1 MKDNFAEDLN
11 GTIVQAQKAIEK
23 SYCMQLDTD
32 FVKIEEL
39 DNETFQIPIE
49 EATCLFQL
57 KELVYSREEGLTDK
71 IATVLHAVNMCEG
84 SFIALLECKHGKVTI
99 YIGVVN
105 KKNYKNPYYLLTLKN
120 ILQSGMQ
127 GNLPGTVLE
136 EVQKASD
143 VKKKIDGMLG
153 KGFDTQCITSISS
166 STYGIRDGEFMNGI
180 DNIINSIG
188 DQSFTILILADSVNK
203 EQITNMR
210 YGYEELGTQLSA
222 LLNNSISVQKSES
235 EAISSTASES
245 INKSVTHSISLTES
259 HTESSGWSASERS
272 TGGIAQ
278 TAMMVASS
286 YLIPGGGYMYGML
299 SGAGSSGTSGG
310 VQTGTS
316 RGKTEGE
323 TVGATYQ
330 EGKTQAQT
338 STYGQTVQYTVQN
351 KTISNLY
358 NKIERVL
365 EAIEECDNTG
375 MFSCCAYIL
384 SNNPATNKII
394 SSHYQS
400 ILRTA
405 GKSTNA
411 YGINTWTQDN
421 GVESVRKYLC
431 KFMHPRFHYR
441 DRREETRN
449 VMEPSVPISGRQL
462 ALHTIFPHKAV
473 PGLPV
478 VEYGSFGRNI
488 VRNEEITNSR
498 IAKIGSI
505 YHMGKTEKENPVYLD
520 MQSLASHTF
529 IAGTNGSG
537 KTNTVYKLLEE
548 INRNNVKFLVIE
560 PAKGEYKNAFG
571 HYPDVEVYGTNPR
584 KTPLLKLNPFKF
596 NQEIHVLEHI
606 DKLIEVFNACWPMYA
621 AMPAVLKA
629 AVENAYISCG
639 WDIKESECRGGIRIF
654 PTIKDVLREL
664 SIELDSSAFSG
675 EVRGNYVGALTTRL
689 ESLCKGL
696 FGQIFSG
703 EDLGDELL
711 FESNVIIDLSRAFST
726 ETKAMLM
733 GILVLRL
740 QEHRMSGGGMNL
752 PLRHVTILEEAH
764 HLLRRT
770 SSEQSQEGSNLL
782 GKSVEMI
789 ANSIA
794 EMRTYGEG
802 FIIVD
807 QSPGLLDM
815 SVIRNTNTKILLRL
829 PELSDRE
836 LTGRSMGLTP
846 QQIDE
851 IPRLKKGV
859 CVIYQ
864 NNWLEAV
871 LCKIAKAENSDDS
884 RMYHYDLGAGKRKAA
899 DKIIRM
905 VRYLI
910 RLVSGSSNTDQ
921 NIHNQVCEW
930 ICNGEYEVA
939 RKRKL
944 LMGLLSE
951 QNRWGSVACIV
962 SDLVHPSDE
971 IEGIEEARSKA
982 EMAACIEARMTVD
995 FEKSQF
1001 TEEFSQAERDVI
1013 MECILWTK
1021 KQDNKRL
1028 VQIYKKWFEL
1038 CENSHL
1044 PEADRNLEALKQ
1056 ARGRG
1061 VEILL
1066 ANMTEAK
1073 LPVKQECLEAV
1084 AVLEGSN
1091 IAADYKLAGTL
1102 RQYLDGHEV
1111 AEWDS
1116 YGERV
1121 KIAYEISGGSVILN
1135 EALKGDIQNLHTFA
1149 IRYIRT
1155 ELMTDPKTE
1164 VSLLNSVL
1172 LYGAKDSRIK
1182 KIYQQWFGAYAAQI
1196 MIRKKPGIQ

>member
-11 GTIVQAQKAIEK
+11 STIVQAQKAIEK
-23 SYCMQLDTD
+23 TYCMQLDTD
-32 FVKIEEL
+32 FIKTEEL
-39 DNETFQIPIE
+39 DNEISHIPIE

-71 IATVLHAVNMCEG
+71 IATVFHAVNMCEG
-84 SFIALLECKHGKVTI
+84 SFITLLECKNGKVTI

-105 KKNYKNPYYLLTLKN
+105 KKNYENPYYLLTLKN

-166 STYGIRDGEFMNGI
+166 SIDDIKDGEFMNGI

-188 DQSFTILILADSVNK
+188 DQSFTILIIADAVNK
-203 EQITNMR
+203 EHITNMR
-210 YGYEELGTQLSA
+210 YGYEELSTQLSA

-235 EAISSTASES
+235 EAVSSTSSES
-245 INKSVTHSISLTES
+245 INKTLSRSISLTES
-259 HTESSGWSASERS
+259 HTESSGWSVSENS
-272 TGGIAQ
+272 MNSIPQ
-278 TAMMVASS
+278 KAMMVASS

-299 SGAGSSGTSGG
+299 SGASNNSTSGG
-310 VQTGTS
+310 IQTGVS
-316 RGKTEGE
+316 KGKTEGE
-323 TVGATYQ
+323 TMGATYQ
-330 EGKTQAQT
+330 EGKTEGQT

-375 MFSCCAYIL
+375 MFSCCTYIL

-405 GKSTNA
+405 GRSTNT

-421 GVESVRKYLC
+421 GVENVRKYLC
-431 KFMHPRFHYR
+431 KFMHPRFQYM
-441 DRREETRN
+441 DAKEKVRN
-449 VMEPSVPISGRQL
+449 VVEPSIPISGRQL

-478 VEYGSFGRNI
+478 VEYASFGRNI
-488 VRNEEITNSR
+488 VRNEEINNSR
-498 IAKIGSI
+498 IAKVGKI
-505 YHMGKTEKENPVYLD
+505 YHMGKTEKENQVYLD

-548 INRNNVKFLVIE
+548 IYNNNVKFLVIE

-571 HYPDVEVYGTNPR
+571 HYPDLEVYGTNPQ

-596 NQEIHVLEHI
+596 NKEIHVLEHI

-639 WDIKESECRGGIRIF
+639 WDIKKSECRGGYRIF

-664 SIELDSSAFSG
+664 TIELDSSAFSG
-675 EVRGNYVGALTTRL
+675 EVKGNYVGALTTRL

-703 EDLGDELL
+703 EDIGDEGL
-711 FESNVIIDLSRAFST
+711 FERNVIIDLSRAFST

-733 GILVLRL
+733 GILILRL

-752 PLRHVTILEEAH
+752 PLKHVTILEEAH

-836 LTGRSMGLTP
+836 LAGRSMGLSP

-864 NNWLEAV
+864 NDWLEAV
-871 LCKIAKAENSDDS
+871 LCKIDKAENSDDS
-884 RMYHYDLGAGKRKAA
+884 LVYRYELESGRRKESGQV
-899 DKIIRM
+899 IRM
-905 VRYLI
+905 VRYLTG
-910 RLVSGSSNTDQ
+910 LVSGSGKTDPDL
-921 NIHNQVCEW
+921 HNQVCEW
-930 ICNGEYEVA
+930 ICTGEYEIVH
-939 RKRKL
+939 KRKL
-944 LMGLLSE
+944 LGGLLSE
-951 QNRWGSVACIV
+951 HNKWRSVASIV
-962 SDLVHPSDE
+962 SDMMHPSAE
-971 IEGIEEARSKA
+971 IGEINENQSKA
-982 EMAACIEARMTVD
+982 DMEDSIKANINVD
-995 FEKSQF
+995 LN
-1001 TEEFSQAERDVI
+1001 EFSQAETDTVI
-1013 MECILWTK
+1013 ECILWSK
-1021 KQDNKRL
+1021 KQENTNL
-1028 VQIYKKWFEL
+1028 IPVYKKWFEM
-1038 CENSHL
+1038 CAKNHL
-1044 PEADRNLEALKQ
+1044 PEPDNDQEALKR

-1061 VEILL
+1061 AEILL
-1066 ANMTEAK
+1066 ANMTEAEI
-1073 LPVKQECLEAV
+1073 PTKQECLEAIIP
-1084 AVLEGSN
+1084 LDNSRF
-1091 IAADYKLAGTL
+1091 IADKKLAGIL
-1102 RQYLDGHEV
+1102 RQYVDGHHV
-1111 AEWDS
+1111 TEWEN

-1121 KIAYEISGGSVILN
+1121 KIAYEIAGGSTILG
-1135 EALKGDIQNLHTFA
+1135 EALKGDPEDWHVLA
-1149 IRYIRT
+1149 VRCMRA
-1155 ELMTDPKTE
+1155 ELLTNPKTE
-1164 VSLLNSVL
+1164 ISILNSVL
-1172 LYGAKDSRIK
+1172 LYAAKDIRIK
-1182 KIYQQWFGAYAAQI
+1182 KIYQQWFGKYASGI
-1196 MIRKKPGIQ
+1196 IIRKNPGIQ

>member
-1 MKDNFAEDLN
+1 MKDDFAEDLN

-23 SYCMQLDTD
+23 TYCMQLDTD
-32 FVKIEEL
+32 FVKIDEL
-39 DNETFQIPIE
+39 DDETSRIPIE

-71 IATVLHAVNMCEG
+71 IATVFHAVNMCEG
-84 SFIALLECKHGKVTI
+84 SFIALLECKNGKVTI

-105 KKNYKNPYYLLTLKN
+105 KKNYENPYFLLTLKN

-127 GNLPGTVLE
+127 GNLPGTVLD

-203 EQITNMR
+203 EHIANMR
-210 YGYEELGTQLSA
+210 YGYEELSTQLSA
-222 LLNNSISVQKSES
+222 LVNNSISVQKSES
-235 EAISSTASES
+235 DSVSSTVSES
-245 INKSVTHSISLTES
+245 INKSVTRSISLTES
-259 HTESSGWSASERS
+259 HTESSGWSASERN
-272 TGGIAQ
+272 GGIAQ

-299 SGAGSSGTSGG
+299 SGAGSSGTTGG
-310 VQTGTS
+310 IQTGLSKGKTVGGTVGTAYQN
-316 RGKTEGE
+316 GKTEG
-323 TVGATYQ
+323 
-330 EGKTQAQT
+330 QT

-351 KTISNLY
+351 KTVSNLY

-405 GKSTNA
+405 GKNTNT
-411 YGINTWTQDN
+411 YGINTWTQNN

-431 KFMHPRFHYR
+431 KFMHPRFYYTEGKEKKR
-441 DRREETRN
+441 S
-449 VMEPSVPISGRQL
+449 VVEPSVPISGRQL

-478 VEYGSFGRNI
+478 VEYASFGRNI
-488 VRNEEITNSR
+488 VRSEEITDNP
-498 IAKIGSI
+498 IAKIGNI
-505 YHMGKTEKENPVYLD
+505 YHMGKTEKENQVYLD

-548 INRNNVKFLVIE
+548 IHNNNVKFLVIE

-571 HYPDVEVYGTNPR
+571 HYPDLEVYGTNPQ

-596 NQEIHVLEHI
+596 NKEIHVLEHI

-639 WDIKESECRGGIRIF
+639 WNMKESKCRGGHRIF
-654 PTIKDVLREL
+654 PTIRDVLREL
-664 SIELDSSAFSG
+664 TIELDSSAFSG

-703 EDLGDELL
+703 EDLGDEQL
-711 FESNVIIDLSRAFST
+711 FEKNVIIDLSRAFST

-733 GILVLRL
+733 GILILRL

-752 PLRHVTILEEAH
+752 PLKHVTILEEAH

-829 PELSDRE
+829 PEFSDRE
-836 LTGRSMGLTP
+836 LTGRSMGLNP

-864 NNWLEAV
+864 NDWLEAV
-871 LCKIAKAENSDDS
+871 LCKIGKAENSDDS
-884 RMYHYDLGAGKRKAA
+884 LVYQYDLESGKRKEAGQVT
-899 DKIIRM
+899 RM

-910 RLVSGSSNTDQ
+910 SLVNSSGTTAPDIQ
-921 NIHNQVCEW
+921 KQVCDW
-930 ICNGEYEVA
+930 ICTGEYEIT

-944 LMGLLSE
+944 LNGLLFEHSK
-951 QNRWGSVACIV
+951 WGSVAYIV
-962 SDLVHPSDE
+962 SDLLHPSDE
-971 IEGIEEARSKA
+971 IGEIDEAQSKA
-982 EMAACIEARMTVD
+982 ELAAAVWANMTVKVG
-995 FEKSQF
+995 EMQLA
-1001 TEEFSQAERDVI
+1001 EEFSQAEIDLI
-1013 MECILWTK
+1013 IECILWSK
-1021 KQDNKRL
+1021 KQKNKSL
-1028 VQIYKKWFEL
+1028 IPIYRKWFNL
-1038 CENSHL
+1038 CEKSHP
-1044 PEADRNLEALKQ
+1044 PEDGKDLEALKL
-1056 ARGRG
+1056 ARGHG
-1061 VEILL
+1061 AEILL
-1066 ANMTEAK
+1066 VNMTEAK
-1073 LPVKQECLEAV
+1073 LPTKQQCLESIV
-1084 AVLEGSN
+1084 SLEKSRS
-1091 IAADYKLAGTL
+1091 AADQRLAEIL
-1102 RQYLDGHEV
+1102 RQYVEGQQV

-1116 YGERV
+1116 YSERV
-1121 KIAYEISGGSVILN
+1121 KIAYEISGGNAILN
-1135 EALKGDIQNLHTFA
+1135 EALKGAAEDLHVFA
-1149 IRYIRT
+1149 VRCMRMELLTNRET
-1155 ELMTDPKTE
+1155 EI
-1164 VSLLNSVL
+1164 SILNSAL
-1172 LYGAKDSRIK
+1172 LYGAKDIRIK
-1182 KIYQQWFGAYAAQI
+1182 KVYQQWFGKYGAGI